1 MKTINC
7 LLLFLALGI
16 YYPLSAQNGTDFPES
31 WKTMLKLE
39 GLWTGPCTM
48 ILPNKSY
55 QIKYSFHF
63 KSILDG
69 TGMQMDEN
77 FQHAELGYFQGTNL
91 IGYDPY
97 EKLIHWFSVD
107 NMGTTHDHLIRW
119 ISVNRIEVE
128 HKSIQNG
135 KKYTEHGF
143 LQFNNDQTI
152 EVHLIAK
159 SDNKI
164 VQELNGTLL
173 KQKKTTMN

>member
-1 MKTINC
+1 
-7 LLLFLALGI
+7 
-16 YYPLSAQNGTDFPES
+16 
-31 WKTMLKLE
+31 
-39 GLWTGPCTM
+39 
-48 ILPNKSY
+48 
-55 QIKYSFHF
+55 
-63 KSILDG
+63 
-69 TGMQMDEN
+69 
-77 FQHAELGYFQGTNL
+77 
-91 IGYDPY
+91 
-97 EKLIHWFSVD
+97 
-107 NMGTTHDHLIRW
+107 MGTTHDHLIRW

-173 KQKKTTMN
+173 KQKKTAMN